1 MRAALTNTDKTILGL
16 AIPALGS
23 LAIDPLLS
31 LADTAFVARL
41 GTVELAALGVDTAIL
56 TFGFFLFN
64 FLAYVLT
71 PLVAKALGK
80 GNPHEARR
88 WVGDALLIAVV
99 LGLVVTVL
107 LVVLAP
113 VFIELMGATA
123 EVAGPAVTYLRIRS
137 LSTTAVLI
145 VTVGHGAFRGHK
157 DTVTPLKV
165 VLVVNAV
172 NLVLDPILI
181 FGLGWGLA
189 GAAVATVLAQAVGA
203 AWFLRLIIGRRMA
216 SRSERFTE
224 SLPFLFALAKNGILF
239 TTRAGFVFLAFA
251 VGASAATRIGTE
263 EIAAHQL
270 VAQLFLLSALLA
282 DAFAV
287 AAQPMVAETAAEGD
301 SDAVNT
307 LVGRLLGWGLL
318 AGLGVAGRA
327 GADTVRRRGPLRVPA
342 SLERPHSGGTGDRG
356 RCRGRIDGAG
366 GRGGLRPRW
375 RLPGVSCNGYDG
387 GLRRSRGVGRHR
399 THIVDGIGA
408 VTHRYLVGD
417 CRDDGCQRS
426 GFCGGLSAI
435 CGNGP
440 EVLTTHLGQK
450 KCDSCCDQNT
460 DAEGQHGVGETER
473 VDGVDTDDQAK
484 CRASKSDVR
493 RGRIGA

>member
-88 WVGDALLIAVV
+88 WVGDALFIAVV

-301 SDAVNT
+301 SDAVNA

-318 AGLGVAGRA
+318 AGLVLTLFAGVVRYAFPLLSNDPTVAELAIAA
-327 GADTVRRRGPLRVPA
+327 GAVAALMVPVA
-342 SLERPHSGGTGDRG
+342 AVVFVLDGVFLGFLAMGTMVVSGAAGALAAIVPISLT
-356 RCRGRIDGAG
+356 A
-366 GRGGLRPRW
+366 
-375 RLPGVSCNGYDG
+375 
-387 GLRRSRGVGRHR
+387 
-399 THIVDGIGA
+399 
-408 VTHRYLVGD
+408 
-417 CRDDGCQRS
+417 
-426 GFCGGLSAI
+426 
-435 CGNGP
+435 
-440 EVLTTHLGQK
+440 LGQ
-450 KCDSCCDQNT
+450 SLT
-460 DAEGQHGVGETER
+460 GIWWAIAVMMVVRGLVFAVAYRPSAEMALR
-473 VDGVDTDDQAK
+473 
-484 CRASKSDVR
+484 S
-493 RGRIGA
+493 